1 MNIAQARLARVYISV
16 DKTQGSALLDCM
28 QGMFGNAIFCCVLL
42 LGAAAG
48 VLGSHFRGGI
58 FMVRPQPGGNETEVK
73 PTMYLRLGGGY
84 ITDISKL
91 LEIFAVE
98 HFAVFAMY

>member
-1 MNIAQARLARVYISV
+1 
-16 DKTQGSALLDCM
+16 M

-84 ITDISKL
+84 IADISKL

-98 HFAVFAMY
+98 NFAVFAMMYYYVTISRISGLGESFDTYIV